1 MSDKILKVIAIVALI
16 AVLLSAFNSYLI
28 LNNTTNIQ
36 EQLDMQKES
45 ITDLNNNQSQQI
57 SDLKIALDE
66 KKTSLSAL
74 ESRLETVES
83 LQATL
88 DIQED
93 MLNVLQSR
101 LETVELLQTALDAQ
115 EESLNILQFE
125 LDNLESQN
133 TNQQEQIAELQ
144 LALNQT
150 QLALEENSLSLLT
163 ILNQVSALEEIF
175 DQLTDQT
182 PANVYASTY
191 KSVVLISTPIGQGS
205 GFLFENKNTIITNY
219 HVVESATDIDIQY
232 FDGSRTYAN
241 IIGSDPYSDLAV
253 LQVSMAPDESEPLF
267 LSNKSVV
274 IGQQVVAIGNPFGS
288 TDSLTAGYI
297 SQLNRLIDLYP
308 LIIPVYQLD
317 LTITFGN
324 SGGPLLDL
332 SGNVIGITNA
342 GTYFGLNYAIPLEI
356 INRVVPSL
364 INEGE
369 YQHPFVGVSL
379 IGLTPDLITYFNISN
394 LNRNQNGLL
403 VADVFSGYPAEEAGL
418 NPVIFE
424 EYGIIAV
431 DIILA
436 VDGVPLF
443 TIEDWV
449 AYVETQISADETI
462 TLTLWRSGEIISIE
476 VTTTQRPPP

>member
-1 MSDKILKVIAIVALI
+1 L
-16 AVLLSAFNSYLI
+16 
-28 LNNTTNIQ
+28 
-36 EQLDMQKES
+36 
-45 ITDLNNNQSQQI
+45 
-57 SDLKIALDE
+57 
-66 KKTSLSAL
+66 SLS
-74 ESRLETVES
+74 
-83 LQATL
+83 TL
-88 DIQED
+88 
-93 MLNVLQSR
+93 
-101 LETVELLQTALDAQ
+101 
-115 EESLNILQFE
+115 
-125 LDNLESQN
+125 
-133 TNQQEQIAELQ
+133 
-144 LALNQT
+144 
-150 QLALEENSLSLLT
+150 
-163 ILNQVSALEEIF
+163 LNQVSALEEIL
-175 DQLTDQT
+175 DQLTEQT
-182 PANVYASTY
+182 PANVYASAY
-191 KSVVLISTPIGQGS
+191 KSVVLISTSIGQGS

-267 LSNKSVV
+267 LSNESVV

-462 TLTLWRSGEIISIE
+462 TLTVWRSGEIISIE

>member
-1 MSDKILKVIAIVALI
+1 M
-16 AVLLSAFNSYLI
+16 
-28 LNNTTNIQ
+28 
-36 EQLDMQKES
+36 
-45 ITDLNNNQSQQI
+45 
-57 SDLKIALDE
+57 
-66 KKTSLSAL
+66 
-74 ESRLETVES
+74 
-83 LQATL
+83 
-88 DIQED
+88 
-93 MLNVLQSR
+93 
-101 LETVELLQTALDAQ
+101 
-115 EESLNILQFE
+115 
-125 LDNLESQN
+125 
-133 TNQQEQIAELQ
+133 
-144 LALNQT
+144 
-150 QLALEENSLSLLT
+150 
-163 ILNQVSALEEIF
+163 
-175 DQLTDQT
+175 
-182 PANVYASTY
+182 
-191 KSVVLISTPIGQGS
+191 
-205 GFLFENKNTIITNY
+205 
-219 HVVESATDIDIQY
+219 
-232 FDGSRTYAN
+232 
-241 IIGSDPYSDLAV
+241 
-253 LQVSMAPDESEPLF
+253 
-267 LSNKSVV
+267 
-274 IGQQVVAIGNPFGS
+274 
-288 TDSLTAGYI
+288 
-297 SQLNRLIDLYP
+297 
-308 LIIPVYQLD
+308 
-317 LTITFGN
+317 TITFGN

-418 NPVIFE
+418 NPAIFE